1 MTSIEPKAGE
11 VQLVSVPLASSIE
24 LASSSATERVRGSS
38 SMVDCIVDCI
48 EAESAGRVAVAG
60 GRGGATEE
68 ESTAGA
74 RAKDRSEGDSIDLA
88 AAEARKKKRELD
100 LVAQDGRARE
110 SQRKKANAAGE
121 AGGGA
126 PGERNPEGRGPR
138 ALAIDTGDGCGGVGG
153 VEIGREASSL
163 RSGSPTTHVPAS
175 AGAAPPAVELRM
187 PPSALRSRPSLDML
201 SRHADVSTDA
211 VAGMSDL
218 DAVLQPTP
226 V

>member
-1 MTSIEPKAGE
+1 MTSIKRKAGE

-24 LASSSATERVRGSS
+24 LASSGATERVRGSS
-38 SMVDCIVDCI
+38 SMVDCIG
-48 EAESAGRVAVAG
+48 AESAGRVADAG
-60 GRGGATEE
+60 ARGGATEE
-68 ESTAGA
+68 RRTAGE

-100 LVAQDGRARE
+100 LVAQDGRERE
-110 SQRKKANAAGE
+110 SQRKKANAAGGE
-121 AGGGA
+121 GGGG
-126 PGERNPEGRGPR
+126 PGETNPEGCVPR

-153 VEIGREASSL
+153 GEIGRAASRL
-163 RSGSPTTHVPAS
+163 RSGSPTADVPAS
-175 AGAAPPAVELRM
+175 AGAAPLAVELRM
-187 PPSALRSRPSLDML
+187 PPSALRSRPSLDMP

-211 VAGMSDL
+211 VVGMSDL